1 MLFPNHP
8 AQVTGRIPVF
18 VRGSD
23 PISESGV
30 SAQLRPRPEVTI
42 VDSADSAT
50 AVAVVVAE
58 TVDDTTL
65 RLVRETRGQG
75 VRQVVL
81 IVSRIEDKE
90 LLTAIGAGVCGVV
103 RRAEATPERLVS
115 AVSYAHAK
123 GGVLSPQLVGR
134 LMGQV
139 SRLQNQVLAPR
150 GIELSGL
157 SEREGEVLRM
167 IALGMEVGEIAR
179 KLSYSERTIKNTL
192 HDVLCRFQL
201 RNRAQAVAFA
211 IREGM
216 I

>member
-1 MLFPNHP
+1 M
-8 AQVTGRIPVF
+8 TGRIPVF
-18 VRGSD
+18 IRGSD

-42 VDSADSAT
+42 VDTADAADSSA
-50 AVAVVVAE
+50 AVAMVVAE
-58 TVDDTTL
+58 SVDEQTL
-65 RLVRETRGQG
+65 RLVREMRGHG
-75 VRQVVL
+75 LRQVVL

-103 RRAEATPERLVS
+103 PRAEATPERLVS
-115 AVSYAHAK
+115 AVSHAYAK

-157 SEREGEVLRM
+157 SEREGEVLRL
-167 IALGMEVGEIAR
+167 IALGMEIGEIAK

-192 HDVLCRFQL
+192 HDVLCRFHL

>member
-1 MLFPNHP
+1 MM
-8 AQVTGRIPVF
+8 VGRIPVL
-18 VRGSD
+18 VRALD

-42 VDSADSAT
+42 VDTADSPA

-58 TVDDTTL
+58 SVDDDAL
-65 RLVRETRGQG
+65 RLVRETRGHG
-75 VRQVVL
+75 LRQVVL
-81 IVSRIEDKE
+81 VVSRIEDKE
-90 LLTAIGAGVCGVV
+90 LLAAIGAGVCGVV

-115 AVSYAHAK
+115 AVSSAHAK

-134 LMGQV
+134 LMDQV

-167 IALGMEVGEIAR
+167 IALGMEVAEIAK

-192 HDVLCRFQL
+192 HDVLCRFHL
-201 RNRAQAVAFA
+201 RNRAQAVAFV
-211 IREGM
+211 IREGL

>member
-1 MLFPNHP
+1 M
-8 AQVTGRIPVF
+8 TGRIPVL
-18 VRGSD
+18 VRGID
-23 PISESGV
+23 PISEAGV
-30 SAQLRPRPEVTI
+30 SAQLRPRPEVVI
-42 VDSADSAT
+42 VSGPEIPAASA

-58 TVDDTTL
+58 SVDEATL
-65 RLVRETRGQG
+65 RLVRETRGHG
-75 VRQVVL
+75 VQQVVL
-81 IVSRIEDKE
+81 VVSRIEDKE
-90 LLTAIGAGVCGVV
+90 LMTAIGAGVCGVV
-103 RRAEATPERLVS
+103 RRCEATPEQLVS
-115 AVSYAHAK
+115 AVTHAHTR

-134 LMGQV
+134 LMDQV

-157 SEREGEVLRM
+157 SEREGDVLRL
-167 IALGMEVGEIAR
+167 IALGMEIGEIAK

-192 HDVLCRFQL
+192 HDVLCRFHL

>member
-1 MLFPNHP
+1 M
-8 AQVTGRIPVF
+8 TGRIPVL
-18 VRGSD
+18 VRGID
-23 PISESGV
+23 PISEAGV
-30 SAQLRPRPEVTI
+30 SAQLRPRPEVAI
-42 VDSADSAT
+42 VSGPDIPAVSAS
-50 AVAVVVAE
+50 VAVVVAE
-58 TVDDTTL
+58 SVDEATL
-65 RLVRETRGQG
+65 RLVRETRGHG
-75 VRQVVL
+75 VQQVVL

-90 LLTAIGAGVCGVV
+90 LMTAIGAGVCGVV
-103 RRAEATPERLVS
+103 RRCEATPERLVS
-115 AVSYAHAK
+115 AVTHAHTR

-134 LMGQV
+134 LMDQV

-157 SEREGEVLRM
+157 SEREGDVLRL
-167 IALGMEVGEIAR
+167 IALGMEVGEIAK

-192 HDVLCRFQL
+192 HDVLCRFHL